1 MNTALAR
8 RIGVAAAGFA
18 TFVNLYCTQAI
29 LPELAHAFQAP
40 LPRTGLSI
48 TAPLLAVALV
58 APFVGSV
65 SDRLG
70 RKRLITLAAC
80 ALVLPTAL
88 IAGAGSLRA
97 LVLWR
102 FVQGLLFPFIFAI
115 TIAYIGD
122 ECDEADAVRLAG
134 VYSLGTIVGGFCGR
148 FIEGYAAEFAGWRS
162 GFIVLA
168 AITGLA
174 AALIA
179 TLLPVERRFT
189 PQRGLARA
197 LSGFAEHLGNRR
209 LLATYAAGF
218 AVLFSIVASFTYA
231 NFLLA
236 AAPYRLGP
244 AALSN
249 VFSVYLLA
257 IVATPAATRMAVRL
271 GRRAT
276 IAAAAGCAIAGLAL
290 TLLPAL
296 GAIIA
301 GLALAI
307 AGLFIEQVLA
317 LGFIGIAA
325 ARAKSTAVGLYV
337 TAYYI
342 GGSLGGI
349 LPGGLWR
356 SAGWAGCVA
365 LVILVQLAMLALVLI
380 FWGKGPVATRPQE

>member
-1 MNTALAR
+1 VNTALAR
-8 RIGVAAAGFA
+8 RVGVAAAGFA
-18 TFVNLYCTQAI
+18 TFINLYCTQAI
-29 LPELAHAFQAP
+29 LPELAHAFHAP

-48 TAPLLAVALV
+48 TAPLLAVAFV

-70 RKRLITLAAC
+70 RKRLITLAAA

-88 IAGAGSLRA
+88 IAGAESLRA
-97 LVLWR
+97 LVVWR

-122 ECDEADAVRLAG
+122 ESDEADAVRLAG

-148 FIEGYAAEFAGWRS
+148 FIEGYAAEFVGWRA
-162 GFIVLA
+162 GFLLLA

-179 TLLPVERRFT
+179 ALLPVERRFT

-197 LSGFAEHLGNRR
+197 LAGFAEHLANRR

-236 AAPYRLGP
+236 APPYRLGP

-257 IVATPAATRMAVRL
+257 VVATPAATRMAVRL

-276 IAAAAGCAIAGLAL
+276 LAAAAGCAIAGLAL
-290 TLLPAL
+290 TLLPSL
-296 GAIIA
+296 VAIIT

-325 ARAKSTAVGLYV
+325 VRAKSTAVGLYV

-342 GGSLGGI
+342 GGSLGGV

-365 LVILVQLAMLALVLI
+365 LVILVQLAMLAIVLI
-380 FWGKGPVATRPQE
+380 FWGKGPAPTRPQE